1 MRELISR
8 ILAEVTMEKASTA
21 ANEVISN
28 ATGAAVE
35 HEQKEIEDSTE
46 DNDDSS
52 LLDYDVLTMDVT
64 TFERGLDLVFGV
76 AFLITA
82 IFAAKRMSWTRQQV
96 GAETTVVTAFYAL
109 ILVTSVFR
117 AIWFLIPATVWT
129 PQYTPVA
136 ILAWDKDH
144 PAWLGAFLSEFVLT
158 AGSLALFS
166 IFILILVYWAD
177 ILKKYFHPASRRS
190 IPMVTFLGLVSLLVA
205 LEVVNV
211 TCFFCKLYTTEG
223 MILFNSVLLAVV
235 SIICVCEIT
244 IF

>member
-8 ILAEVTMEKASTA
+8 ILAEVTMEKVSTA
-21 ANEVISN
+21 VNEVISN
-28 ATGAAVE
+28 ATDAAVE
-35 HEQKEIEDSTE
+35 HEQKEIENSTE
-46 DNDDSS
+46 DIDSS

-82 IFAAKRMSWTRQQV
+82 IFAAKRMSWTHQQV

-136 ILAWDKDH
+136 
-144 PAWLGAFLSEFVLT
+144 
-158 AGSLALFS
+158 
-166 IFILILVYWAD
+166 Y
-177 ILKKYFHPASRRS
+177 
-190 IPMVTFLGLVSLLVA
+190 
-205 LEVVNV
+205 
-211 TCFFCKLYTTEG
+211 
-223 MILFNSVLLAVV
+223 
-235 SIICVCEIT
+235 
-244 IF
+244 